1 MEQADLFASL
11 PAPPV
16 ALSTPDHPLTPEKKA
31 IEREW
36 RNQVRHIICEHRQ
49 HLSQEQVKNLS
60 LQVQQ
65 NLKQHPFLQQKRR
78 IASYMSFGGEID
90 THALN
95 DSLNQ
100 FHHIVL
106 PVIAPEQ
113 KGIMHFYRYL
123 GREQLVCNKLKILE
137 PQPLKENYLAPSDM
151 EVVLVPLVAFA
162 LNGARIGM
170 GGGYYDRLLKKIHP
184 NCLTIG
190 LAYDFQK
197 IESIN
202 IQSWDVPLKEIIT
215 PTHNYRIV

>member
-11 PAPPV
+11 SAPPTV
-16 ALSTPDHPLTPEKKA
+16 LSTPERPLTPEEKA

-36 RNQVRHIICEHRQ
+36 RYQVRHIVREHRQ
-49 HLSQEQVKNLS
+49 HLSPEQVQDLS
-60 LQVQQ
+60 RQVQQ
-65 NLKQHPFLQQKRR
+65 TLEQHPFLQQPRR
-78 IASYMSFGGEID
+78 IASYMSFAGELD

-100 FHHIVL
+100 YHQVAL
-106 PVIAPEQ
+106 PVIDPEQ
-113 KGIMHFYRYL
+113 KGIMHFYRYQ
-123 GREQLVCNKLKILE
+123 GQDQLVCSKLKILE
-137 PQPLKENYLAPSDM
+137 PQPIKENYLAPSDM

-197 IESIN
+197 LEVIN

-215 PTHNYRIV
+215 PSHHYHIA